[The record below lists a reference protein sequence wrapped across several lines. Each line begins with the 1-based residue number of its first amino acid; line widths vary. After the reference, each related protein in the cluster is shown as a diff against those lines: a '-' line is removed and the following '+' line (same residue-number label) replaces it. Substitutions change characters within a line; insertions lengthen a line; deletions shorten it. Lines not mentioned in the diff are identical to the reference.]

1 MKNEINIGDLVRITK
16 SNKSI
21 GLVVKIDR
29 TSPSSGYEKRYWI
42 KIVGKNITFPFRVKR
57 VERIN

>member
-42 KIVGKNITFPFRVKR
+42 KIVGKNITFPFRV
-57 VERIN
+57 

>member
-1 MKNEINIGDLVRITK
+1 MKTDCNIGDLVRVTRPK
-16 SNKSI
+16 LI
-21 GLVVKIDR
+21 GLVMKIDR

-42 KIVGKNITFPFRVKR
+42 KIVGKNITFPFMAKR